1 MTTSVHA
8 EIPEQLAKRAQRMVD
23 RGWAVNVEAIVA
35 ESLRRYLESHDESL
49 TEQFLRDDVE
59 WALSGND

>member
-59 WALSGND
+59 WAVSGTD